1 MSKTLLIIITDKLKD
16 LLAKG
21 EITDRYYNPENVF
34 DDVHILSPAGGAVDP
49 AILQRT
55 VGNAKLHLHYF
66 PWGAKLFAKTL
77 FWTPALLKDWTQ
89 QGIKLA
95 KEIKPDLI
103 RCHGNFINGFM
114 ASEIKKEL
122 GIPFIVSIH
131 IHPDEMRREIQ
142 HGWKTLLYYN
152 ASKRVENI
160 TLDHADV
167 TILVYKSQL
176 TYKALKRCKRVEQ
189 IYNVINPKNIGKK
202 TRYKQTGD
210 NLKVVTVTRLVPG
223 RNPEN
228 ILKAVDGQKID
239 LTIIGDGP
247 YLQQLKDIADN
258 ISKPAT
264 VEFITAMPNEELCGK
279 LPEFDVFA
287 MHTEYD
293 GIHKT
298 VLEASL
304 AGLPLV
310 VNKRRH
316 GIIPEFKGN
325 WLLSCENTPEGFREQ
340 FLKYSNEAVRE
351 EYGDKAATHSSNNWS
366 PEFSEKRYADIY
378 REFLIK

>member
-1 MSKTLLIIITDKLKD
+1 MSKTLLIIITDRLTD
-16 LLAKG
+16 LLKKG

-34 DDVHILSPAGGAVDP
+34 DNVHILSPTGAAVDMDV
-49 AILQRT
+49 LQRT
-55 VGNAKLHLHYF
+55 VGNAKLHLHSF
-66 PWGAKLFAKTL
+66 PWGPALFVKTL
-77 FWTPALLKDWTQ
+77 CWTPALLKGWAQ
-89 QGIKLA
+89 QGVELA

-122 GIPFIVSIH
+122 GIPFVVSIH

-152 ASKRVENI
+152 ASKRVEDI

-167 TILVYKSQL
+167 AILVYKSQL

-202 TRYKQTGD
+202 TNYKQTGE

-228 ILKAVDGQKID
+228 ILRAVDGEKID

-247 YLQQLKDIADN
+247 YLQQLKDIAAN
-258 ISKPAT
+258 ISGPAT
-264 VEFITAMPNEELCGK
+264 VEFITALPNEKLCTM

-298 VLEASL
+298 ALEASL

-310 VNKRRH
+310 VNKRKH
-316 GIIPEFKGN
+316 GIVPEFKGD

-340 FLKYSNEAVRE
+340 LRSYMDENVRKS
-351 EYGDKAATHSSNNWS
+351 YGQKAAAHSKVNWD
-366 PEFSEKRYADIY
+366 PEYSEKRYADVY
-378 REFLIK
+378 REFLK